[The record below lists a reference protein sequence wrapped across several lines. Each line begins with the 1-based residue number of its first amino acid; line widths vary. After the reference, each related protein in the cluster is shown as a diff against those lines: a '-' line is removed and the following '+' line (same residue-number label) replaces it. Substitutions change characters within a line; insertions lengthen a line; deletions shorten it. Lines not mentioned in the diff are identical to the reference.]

1 MFTECTYVHRNL
13 LCLLHIHS
21 IKMLALMHFCTA
33 ERPKKLRKLAGKLNV
48 KKDLDYKAEQE
59 RRIEEPAYQPLL
71 PTQVNGE

>member
-1 MFTECTYVHRNL
+1 MSTKNL
-13 LCLLHIHS
+13 LCLLHIHL
-21 IKMLALMHFCTA
+21 IKMLALMHFFVYIA

-71 PTQVNGE
+71 PIQVNGE